1 MEEFETKYE
10 ATAERLNEALD
21 KIATVTLEKAVLQK
35 RLDDIKAQPSE
46 NLKDQVT
53 SMKERVAEAERVK
66 EQKMTENF
74 NLKEVIERSRN
85 EQEKQKKRLGQYE
98 DRLDQKEMTVQQQKA
113 DLEQLQ
119 RKLRLNQ
126 DSAKDAQLVQA
137 LR

>member
-98 DRLDQKEMTVQQQKA
+98 DRLDQKEMTV
-113 DLEQLQ
+113 
-119 RKLRLNQ
+119 
-126 DSAKDAQLVQA
+126 
-137 LR
+137 